1 MKWRAARSIHDNQPG
16 QSEEAM
22 TQSSRD
28 GPIPMVHVDM
38 VIGAVTA
45 VGTLSPAIAH
55 AEEALDSTPVRWAR
69 AKAWICRSRPD
80 NRSWLAGIG
89 LVGARRRPPAPWN
102 RPIQL
107 GSVSRFLDLP
117 TPHTLLASR
126 RHVRCFLLC
135 QEQSELIH
143 TQSIQPFQTEIQ

>member
-1 MKWRAARSIHDNQPG
+1 MKWRGARSIHDNQPG
-16 QSEEAM
+16 QTEGAK
-22 TQSSRD
+22 TQSRRD
-28 GPIPMVHVDM
+28 GPLPMVHVDM
-38 VIGAVTA
+38 VIGALTA

-55 AEEALDSTPVRWAR
+55 AEEALDATPVRRAR

-89 LVGARRRPPAPWN
+89 LVGARRLPPAPWH

-107 GSVSRFLDLP
+107 VSVSRFLDLP
-117 TPHTLLASR
+117 TPHTLLASSR
-126 RHVRCFLLC
+126 YVRFLLLC

-143 TQSIQPFQTEIQ
+143 TQSI